1 MRAKGVPYASAQE
14 ERFPRRKEGGRESAS
29 YYGREGERESA
40 SYNGER
46 RGTRKRFPQR
56 ERRGTRKRFP
66 LREKK
71 MKIAAGRVKRLTF
84 AGPMCKIINN

>member
-1 MRAKGVPYASAQE
+1 MRPRGK

-29 YYGREGERESA
+29 Y
-40 SYNGER
+40 NG
-46 RGTRKRFPQR
+46 

-71 MKIAAGRVKRLTF
+71 MKIAAGRGKRLTF
-84 AGPMCKIINN
+84 AAPMCKIINN

>member
-1 MRAKGVPYASAQE
+1 MRPRGK

-46 RGTRKRFPQR
+46 RGTRKRFP
-56 ERRGTRKRFP
+56 